1 MLCLY
6 VKKKVDS
13 MVEFSVL
20 INTILS
26 IIMIGSFG
34 IWVYLFFILR
44 RSFELSPKIYSND
57 NLDLEGELISVIVP
71 ARNEEKYIQKCI
83 QSLLDQNIKN
93 YELLLVD
100 DNSTDSTFDLMEN
113 FRNDPR
119 VRIFKAGEKPS
130 GWVGKNWPCY
140 IGYQNSKGKYL
151 MFTDADT
158 IHSNRSVRDSLG
170 TLIKEKLDVITAVPN
185 LKYPNFI
192 VKMVLPVLSVF
203 MFSRYSPM
211 RVNDPNVSI
220 GYLFGSFFVIT
231 RECYESV
238 GTHAIV
244 KSEIVEDGALGK
256 RLKEEG
262 YKLKMFRGEDLLEA
276 YWARDFNTLWNS
288 LKRLIIP
295 LYFTDRFNSILMTIG
310 IFFLMSFPYL
320 VLIYCL
326 VAYYAL
332 LAEHDLSYSILT
344 SFTILRIMSI
354 YWTNFYQLKKAN
366 THNAV
371 YFLGTPVGCFVVS
384 LSFVWSILIS
394 DKHSKIKWRDREY
407 NYSKGISC

>member
-1 MLCLY
+1 M
-6 VKKKVDS
+6 KVES
-13 MVEFSVL
+13 LVEISVI
-20 INTILS
+20 INIFLAV
-26 IIMIGSFG
+26 IIIGSFG
-34 IWVYLFFILR
+34 IWVYLFFVLR

-57 NLDLEGELISVIVP
+57 NLALEGELISVIVP

-256 RLKEEG
+256 KLKEEG

-310 IFFLMSFPYL
+310 IFFLMSFPFL

-326 VAYYAL
+326 VAYSAH

-344 SFTILRIMSI
+344 SFTILSILSI

-394 DKHSKIKWRDREY
+394 DKHAKIKWRDREY

>member
-1 MLCLY
+1 M
-6 VKKKVDS
+6 KVES
-13 MVEFSVL
+13 LVEISVI
-20 INTILS
+20 INIFLAV
-26 IIMIGSFG
+26 IIIGSFG
-34 IWVYLFFILR
+34 IWVYLFFVLR

-113 FRNDPR
+113 FRNDSR

-170 TLIKEKLDVITAVPN
+170 TLMKEKLDVITAVPN

-256 RLKEEG
+256 KLKEEG

-295 LYFTDRFNSILMTIG
+295 LYFTDRLNSILMTIG
-310 IFFLMSFPYL
+310 IFFLMSFPFL

-326 VAYYAL
+326 VAYYAR
-332 LAEHDLSYSILT
+332 LAEQDLSYSILA
-344 SFTILRIMSI
+344 SFTILNIMSI
-354 YWTNFYQLKKAN
+354 YWTNFYQLRKAN

-394 DKHSKIKWRDREY
+394 DKHAKIKWRDREY

>member
-1 MLCLY
+1 M
-6 VKKKVDS
+6 
-13 MVEFSVL
+13 MEISVI
-20 INTILS
+20 INIFLTV
-26 IIMIGSFG
+26 IIMGSFG
-34 IWVYLFFILR
+34 IWIYLFSVLR
-44 RSFELSPKIYSND
+44 RSFELSPKIISND
-57 NLDLEGELISVIVP
+57 TLDLEEELISVIVP
-71 ARNEEKYIQKCI
+71 ARNEEKYIKNCI
-83 QSLLDQNIKN
+83 LSLLDQNIKN

-100 DNSTDSTFDLMEN
+100 DNSTDSTSDLMEN
-113 FRNDPR
+113 FRKDPR

-140 IGYQNSKGKYL
+140 VGYQNSKGKYL

-158 IHSNRSVRDSLG
+158 IHSNRSVRDSLV
-170 TLIKEKLDVITAVPN
+170 TLIKEKLDVLTAVPN
-185 LKYPNFI
+185 LKYPNLI

-256 RLKEEG
+256 KLKEEG
-262 YKLKMFRGEDLLEA
+262 YNLKMFRGEDLLEA

-295 LYFTDRFNSILMTIG
+295 LYFTDRLNSVLMTIG
-310 IFFLMSFPYL
+310 IFFLMAFPFL
-320 VLIYCL
+320 VLVYCS
-326 VAYYAL
+326 VAYYVH
-332 LAEHDLSYSILT
+332 LAGQDLSYNILML
-344 SFTILRIMSI
+344 FTILNILSI
-354 YWTNFYQLKKAN
+354 YGTNFYQLKKAN
-366 THNAV
+366 THKAV
-371 YFLGTPVGCFVVS
+371 YFLGTPIGCFVVS
-384 LSFVWSILIS
+384 LSFIWSILTS
-394 DKHSKIKWRDREY
+394 DRHAKIRWRDREY

>member
-1 MLCLY
+1 M
-6 VKKKVDS
+6 KVES
-13 MVEFSVL
+13 ILEISVI
-20 INTILS
+20 INLFLA
-26 IIMIGSFG
+26 IIVAGSLG
-34 IWVYLFFILR
+34 IWVYLFLVLR
-44 RSFELSPKIYSND
+44 RSFELSPKIYTND
-57 NLDLEGELISVIVP
+57 NFVLEEELISVIVP
-71 ARNEEKYIQKCI
+71 ARNEEKYIKKCI

-100 DNSTDSTFDLMEN
+100 DNSTDSTLELMEN
-113 FRNDPR
+113 FRDDSR

-158 IHSNRSVRDSLG
+158 IHSNRSIRDSLA

-185 LKYPNFI
+185 LKYPNLI

-231 RECYESV
+231 RKCYESV
-238 GTHAIV
+238 GTHATV

-256 RLKEEG
+256 KLKEEG
-262 YKLKMFRGEDLLEA
+262 YNLKMFRGEDLLEA

-288 LKRLIIP
+288 LKRLIVP
-295 LYFTDRFNSILMTIG
+295 LYFTDRLNSIIMTIG
-310 IFFLMSFPYL
+310 IFFLMTFPFL
-320 VLIYCL
+320 VFTYCS
-326 VAYYAL
+326 VAYYTP
-332 LAEHDLSYSILT
+332 LAEKDLSLNILMLITTLSIL
-344 SFTILRIMSI
+344 SM
-354 YWTNFYQLKKAN
+354 YWTNFYQLKKAS
-366 THNAV
+366 THKAV
-371 YFLGTPVGCFVVS
+371 YFLGTPIGCFVVS

-394 DKHSKIKWRDREY
+394 DKHAKIKWRDREY

>member
-1 MLCLY
+1 M
-6 VKKKVDS
+6 KVES
-13 MVEFSVL
+13 LVEISVI
-20 INTILS
+20 INIFLAV
-26 IIMIGSFG
+26 IIIGSFG
-34 IWVYLFFILR
+34 IWVYLFFVLR

-113 FRNDPR
+113 FRNDSR

-170 TLIKEKLDVITAVPN
+170 TLMKEKLDVITAVPN

-256 RLKEEG
+256 KLKEEG

-295 LYFTDRFNSILMTIG
+295 LYFTDRLNSILMTIG
-310 IFFLMSFPYL
+310 IFFLMSFPFL

-326 VAYYAL
+326 VAYYAR
-332 LAEHDLSYSILT
+332 LAEQDLSYSILA
-344 SFTILRIMSI
+344 SFTILNIMSI

-394 DKHSKIKWRDREY
+394 DKHAKIKWRDREY

>member
-1 MLCLY
+1 M
-6 VKKKVDS
+6 KVES
-13 MVEFSVL
+13 LVE
-20 INTILS
+20 IS
-26 IIMIGSFG
+26 IIINIFLAIIIIGSFG
-34 IWVYLFFILR
+34 IWVYLFFVLR

-140 IGYQNSKGKYL
+140 MGYLNSKGKYL

-244 KSEIVEDGALGK
+244 KLEIVEDGALGK

-262 YKLKMFRGEDLLEA
+262 YKLKMFRGEDLVEA

-295 LYFTDRFNSILMTIG
+295 LYFTDRLNSIIMTIG
-310 IFFLMSFPYL
+310 IFFLMSFPFL

-326 VAYYAL
+326 VAYYAH
-332 LAEHDLSYSILT
+332 LAEHDRSYSILA
-344 SFTILRIMSI
+344 SFTILSILSI

-366 THNAV
+366 THNTV

-394 DKHSKIKWRDREY
+394 DKHAKIKWRDREY

>member
-1 MLCLY
+1 M
-6 VKKKVDS
+6 KVES
-13 MVEFSVL
+13 LVEISVI
-20 INTILS
+20 INIFLAV
-26 IIMIGSFG
+26 IIIGSFG
-34 IWVYLFFILR
+34 IWVYLFFVLR

-113 FRNDPR
+113 FRNDSR

-170 TLIKEKLDVITAVPN
+170 TLMKEKLDVITAVPN

-256 RLKEEG
+256 KLKEEG

-295 LYFTDRFNSILMTIG
+295 LYFTDRLNSILMTIG
-310 IFFLMSFPYL
+310 IFFLMSFPFL

-326 VAYYAL
+326 VAYYAN
-332 LAEHDLSYSILT
+332 LAEQDLSYSILA
-344 SFTILRIMSI
+344 SFTILNIMSI

-394 DKHSKIKWRDREY
+394 DKHAKIKWRDREY

>member
-1 MLCLY
+1 M
-6 VKKKVDS
+6 KVES
-13 MVEFSVL
+13 LVEFCVI
-20 INTILS
+20 INIFLAV
-26 IIMIGSFG
+26 IIIGSFG
-34 IWVYLFFILR
+34 IWVYLFFVLR

-57 NLDLEGELISVIVP
+57 NLALEGELISVIVP

-256 RLKEEG
+256 KLKEEG

-295 LYFTDRFNSILMTIG
+295 LYFTDRLNSILMTIG
-310 IFFLMSFPYL
+310 IFFLMSFPFL

-326 VAYYAL
+326 VAYYVH
-332 LAEHDLSYSILT
+332 LAEQDLSYSILA
-344 SFTILRIMSI
+344 SFTILNIMSI

-394 DKHSKIKWRDREY
+394 DKHAKIKWRDREY

>member
-1 MLCLY
+1 M
-6 VKKKVDS
+6 KVES
-13 MVEFSVL
+13 LVEISVI
-20 INTILS
+20 INIFLAV
-26 IIMIGSFG
+26 IIIGSFG
-34 IWVYLFFILR
+34 IWVYLFFVLR
-44 RSFELSPKIYSND
+44 RSFELSPKIYSYD
-57 NLDLEGELISVIVP
+57 NLDLEEELISVIVQ
-71 ARNEEKYIQKCI
+71 ARNEEKYIKKCI
-83 QSLLDQNIKN
+83 QRLLDQNIKN

-113 FRNDPR
+113 FRNDIR
-119 VRIFKAGEKPS
+119 VRIFKAGEKPP

-158 IHSNRSVRDSLG
+158 IHSNRSIQDSLG

-295 LYFTDRFNSILMTIG
+295 LYFTDRLNSILMTIG
-310 IFFLMSFPYL
+310 IFFLMSFPFL

-326 VAYYAL
+326 VVYYAH
-332 LAEHDLSYSILT
+332 LAEHDLSYSILA
-344 SFTILRIMSI
+344 SFTILNILSI

-394 DKHSKIKWRDREY
+394 DKHAKIKWRDREY
-407 NYSKGISC
+407 NYSKGINF